1 MKLSYKG
8 HKGFSSRSKTVKPFG
23 DRQRKFFRVYENLFC
38 AFCAFL
44 WLLIFTTYLKALIQR
59 LIPATPQCFVALNPQ
74 SGKPLTL
81 KGWVYRIGGVQE
93 KLPPLLTSQANSGG
107 K

>member
-1 MKLSYKG
+1 MKIFFAPFVPFVAINL
-8 HKGFSSRSKTVKPFG
+8 HHLFQSSM
-23 DRQRKFFRVYENLFC
+23 
-38 AFCAFL
+38 
-44 WLLIFTTYLKALIQR
+44 QR
-59 LIPATPQCFVALNPQ
+59 LIPVTPQSFVTLNRQ

-81 KGWVYRIGGVQE
+81 KRWVYRIGGVQE